1 MELINLKAEIRKG
14 KGKGYARF
22 LRKNGSVPGIL
33 YGPKTEPVMLSLSA
47 NDLTNMVR
55 KYGSTGLFINLDLDE
70 GNRTVML
77 KDFQMDTF
85 NLNCLHVD
93 FQEIDLDKKIVVSV
107 PVEIT
112 GESESI
118 KMGGVLQTIRR
129 EIDVLCRP
137 ADVPENV
144 VIDISTLDIGDSV
157 HIEDISMGD
166 EIELPHDVNYTI
178 LNIAHPTAAA
188 EEEVE
193 EEEELEAE
201 TEETA
206 ETAET
211 AESAAE

>member
-14 KGKGYARF
+14 KGKEHAHF
-22 LRKNGSVPGIL
+22 LRKNGLVPGIM

-55 KYGSTGLFINLDLDE
+55 KHGSAGLFINLDLDK
-70 GNRTVML
+70 GARTVML

-93 FQEIDLDKKIVVSV
+93 FQEIDLNKKIVVSV

-137 ADVPENV
+137 ADVPENI
-144 VIDISTLDIGDSV
+144 VIDITDLEIGDSV
-157 HIEDISMGD
+157 HIEDVSVGD
-166 EIELPHDVNYTI
+166 AMELPHDVNYTI
-178 LNIAHPTAAA
+178 LNIAHPTAA
-188 EEEVE
+188 EEEVVE
-193 EEEELEAE
+193 EEEDLEAE

-206 ETAET
+206 ETTET
-211 AESAAE
+211 AAE

>member
-14 KGKGYARF
+14 KGKEHAHF
-22 LRKNGSVPGIL
+22 LRKNGSVPGIM

-70 GNRTVML
+70 GKRTVML
-77 KDFQMDTF
+77 KDYQMDTF

-129 EIDVLCRP
+129 EVDVLCRP
-137 ADVPENV
+137 AAVPENI
-144 VIDISTLDIGDSV
+144 VIDISTLEIGDSV
-157 HIEDISMGD
+157 HVEDISLGD

-178 LNIAHPTAAA
+178 LNIAHPTAA
-188 EEEVE
+188 EEEVVE
-193 EEEELEAE
+193 EEEGLEAE

-206 ETAET
+206 ETT
-211 AESAAE
+211 ESATE

>member
-14 KGKGYARF
+14 KGKGHAHF
-22 LRKNGSVPGIL
+22 LRKNGSVPGIM

-70 GNRTVML
+70 GKRTVML

-93 FQEIDLDKKIVVSV
+93 FQEIDLNKKIVVSV

-129 EIDVLCRP
+129 DIDVLCRP
-137 ADVPENV
+137 ADAPESI
-144 VIDISTLDIGDSV
+144 VIDISGLDIGDSI
-157 HIEDISMGD
+157 HIEDVSMGD
-166 EIELPHDVNYTI
+166 DIELPHDVNYTI
-178 LNIAHPTAAA
+178 LNIAHPTAA
-188 EEEVE
+188 EEEVVE
-193 EEEELEAE
+193 EEEDLEAE

-206 ETAET
+206 ETTEP
-211 AESAAE
+211 AAE